1 MRLKSR
7 FLLNS
12 FWRQLLTHY
21 KARTEALY
29 ESVEKSPIDVDAS
42 KTRGTFV
49 AQSRWGMGWR
59 FNRGSHS
66 KGEPCACEPH
76 HLSVSDKAMLQ
87 QLFAVPLEGGPARSQ
102 QSLYIHEASIRA
114 RWAR

>member
-1 MRLKSR
+1 MSGSAKAGTIAERHTCELRDSEASGARSQERALGAPRFSLTKDLHGCRSVRLRSR

-29 ESVEKSPIDVDAS
+29 ESIEKSPIDVHGS

-49 AQSRWGMGWR
+49 AQSVGAG
-59 FNRGSHS
+59 
-66 KGEPCACEPH
+66 A
-76 HLSVSDKAMLQ
+76 
-87 QLFAVPLEGGPARSQ
+87 
-102 QSLYIHEASIRA
+102 
-114 RWAR
+114 